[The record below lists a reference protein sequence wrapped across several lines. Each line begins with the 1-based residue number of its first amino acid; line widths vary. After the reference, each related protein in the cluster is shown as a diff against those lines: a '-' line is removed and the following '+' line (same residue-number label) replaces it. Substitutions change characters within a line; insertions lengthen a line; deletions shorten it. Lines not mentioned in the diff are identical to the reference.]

1 MFCPLTVFLFE
12 LNLTFLVVISCHY
25 YVNQFPHSWNNFCL
39 SPNNKRRQW
48 LVVVIFASLGL
59 QYKFSK
65 RQQNRGRKWHCS
77 SQLFKCHLIFHLY
90 SSTIF
95 LLFLHSL
102 LKIFPSTN
110 KNDKDTEG
118 HISTPHQKKK
128 SIKVYH
134 FKTKVFLTL
143 KNIGRKKFAFS

>member
-1 MFCPLTVFLFE
+1 MFCPLTVSLFE

-39 SPNNKRRQW
+39 SLNHKRRQW

-77 SQLFKCHLIFHLY
+77 SQLFKCHLIFHPY

-102 LKIFPSTN
+102 LKIFPLTN

-128 SIKVYH
+128 YWGINH
-134 FKTKVFLTL
+134 LQIPIQNHIFQ
-143 KNIGRKKFAFS
+143 GKFSNF

>member
-1 MFCPLTVFLFE
+1 MFCPWTVFLFE
-12 LNLTFLVVISCHY
+12 LNLTFIVVISCHY

-39 SPNNKRRQW
+39 FLNNKRRLW
-48 LVVVIFASLGL
+48 LVVVIFPSLGL

-65 RQQNRGRKWHCS
+65 RQQNRGRKWGCS
-77 SQLFKCHLIFHLY
+77 SQLLKCHLIFHLF

-102 LKIFPSTN
+102 LKTFPSTN
-110 KNDKDTEG
+110 KNDKDTG
-118 HISTPHQKKK
+118 HISSKKKK

-143 KNIGRKKFAFS
+143 KNIGRKKFACS